1 MRRGIA
7 SPWPV
12 VPCLAALCLVALC
25 VGTLGA
31 CSGDDESAGTS
42 TTTAAA
48 DQPATL
54 ERDGSSYVV
63 ADPLPAGEPGELI
76 AVGEPTSSTVFPGAQ
91 RQELLYHS
99 TDRTGEDV
107 AVSGTLLVPDGD
119 APEGGWPVIS
129 WGHGTTGV
137 ADACAPSTTDNLFYN
152 EYAQQVNWF
161 LDAGYAVAATDY
173 VGLGTPGLHSYS
185 VGEDLGNAVADIVP
199 ASHELRDDLSP
210 TWYAVGHSEG
220 GQATLFATRSA
231 SRHPDYPLAAS
242 VAIAP
247 SSHMGLAL
255 PFIAAGELP
264 ADVVYGLY
272 LLVGLSTV
280 DPSVDPAQLVG
291 PAGASVL
298 DAVTTQDCLLDT
310 LADLHQEDA
319 ANIFDLDPD
328 EMARLSDLL
337 AGVGDPDQEPTSG
350 PLLIVQGETDHDI
363 PAAVTAELVQSLRS
377 QGVDVTERVYPG
389 LDHDRV
395 LGPSVCETL
404 AWLAQH
410 GGPAATSCTAAP
422 TDMS

>member
-1 MRRGIA
+1 MRRHLTPLCI
-7 SPWPV
+7 
-12 VPCLAALCLVALC
+12 LALCAAGV
-25 VGTLGA
+25 GA
-31 CSGDDESAGTS
+31 CSSDGESSAASTT
-42 TTTAAA
+42 TTTAADA
-48 DQPATL
+48 PAVL

-63 ADPLPAGEPGELI
+63 EDPLPPGAPGELI
-76 AVGEPTSSTVFPGAQ
+76 AASEPTSSPAFPGAQ
-91 RQELLYHS
+91 RSELLYHS
-99 TDRTGEDV
+99 TDRTGADV
-107 AVSGTLLVPDGD
+107 AVSGTLLVPDGEP
-119 APEGGWPVIS
+119 PEGGWPVIS

-137 ADACAPSTTDNLFYN
+137 ADPCAPSTTGNLFYN

-173 VGLGTPGLHSYS
+173 IGLGTPGLHSYS

-199 ASHELRDDLSP
+199 ATHELSDDLSP

-242 VAIAP
+242 VAMAP
-247 SSHMGLAL
+247 SSHLGAAL

-280 DPSVDPAQLVG
+280 DQSVDPAQLVG
-291 PAGASVL
+291 PAGAAVL
-298 DAVTTQDCLLDT
+298 DHVTTQDCLLDT
-310 LADLHQEDA
+310 LADLHQEEA
-319 ANIFDLDPD
+319 SSIFDLDPD
-328 EMARLSDLL
+328 EMARLSAVL
-337 AGVGDPDQEPTSG
+337 AEVGDPDQEPTTG
-350 PLLIVQGETDHDI
+350 PLLIVQGETDRDI
-363 PAAVTAELVQSLRS
+363 PAAITAELVQSLRA

-389 LDHDRV
+389 LDHDTV

-404 AWLAQH
+404 SWLAEH
-410 GGPAATSCTAAP
+410 GGPAVSDCTPAP

>member
-1 MRRGIA
+1 MRRRVA
-7 SPWPV
+7 SL
-12 VPCLAALCLVALC
+12 CLLALCA
-25 VGTLGA
+25 VGLGA
-31 CSGDDESAGTS
+31 CDSADESAGTS
-42 TTTAAA
+42 TSAPDAA
-48 DQPATL
+48 PTL
-54 ERDGSSYVV
+54 ERNGSSYAV
-63 ADPLPAGEPGELI
+63 ADPLPAGEPGEVI
-76 AVGEPTSSTVFPGAQ
+76 AVAEPASSAVFPDAQ

-107 AVSGTLLVPDGD
+107 AVSGTLLVPEGN
-119 APEGGWPVIS
+119 PPRGGWPVIS

-137 ADACAPSTTDNLFYN
+137 ADACAPSSTDNLFYN

-185 VGEDLGNAVADIVP
+185 VGQDLGNAVADIVP
-199 ASHELRDDLSP
+199 AAHELRDDLSP

-231 SRHPDYPLAAS
+231 SRHPDYPPAAS

-247 SSHMGLAL
+247 SSHLGLAL

-298 DAVTTQDCLLDT
+298 DAVSTRDCLLDT

-337 AGVGDPDQEPTSG
+337 AGVGDLDQEPTNG

-363 PAAVTAELVQSLRS
+363 PAAVTAELVQRLRS

-389 LDHDRV
+389 LDHDGV

-410 GGPAATSCTAAP
+410 GGPAPTGCTAAP
-422 TDMS
+422 TDLS